1 MGRQPSSQNSSYST
15 NEFARL
21 RNTFN
26 KNLTMK
32 DNIDPQQTRWDI
44 IVVGTGMGGA
54 TLGYALAKAGK
65 RVLFCERGRSH
76 LNNPQALMG
85 HYAELFFPQPG
96 VAKREHKA
104 VLAQAGRYTDLIE
117 DGSQPRSHIPFIGQG
132 TGGSSALY
140 GMAMERFFPDD
151 FYPRA
156 QFPQV
161 TDSSLPAAW
170 PICYE
175 DLAPYY
181 TIAEQLYGVR
191 GTLDPLRQPETAA
204 SLLPPPPLSTAN
216 QSLYEQLQNKGL
228 HPYQLPLA
236 CEWVAG
242 CQGCQGYLCPGECK
256 NDSSRVC
263 LTPALNQYGA
273 YLLDECQALRL
284 ETQGDRVSTVVCAWR
299 GKTLQLQA
307 DQVVLAA
314 GALQTPVLLLNSA
327 CAAWPNGLAN
337 ESGLVGRNL
346 MRHCIDL
353 YAVFMGIQPPSH
365 SNVKEIA
372 CNDFYIG
379 QDIKLGSLQS
389 FGSLP
394 PAPILVEQ
402 MQQDLRE
409 SRYSPMTGFFRLMKP
424 LLKAGFRR
432 LFSRSLILASIM
444 EDLPHPENRV
454 QPSPSPDRIQLQ
466 YRLHPYDKQRIQLFR
481 QVMSKTLK
489 PQRFMLLK
497 QAENN
502 DRIAHVCGTCRFGT
516 DPRES
521 VLDPFNRAHNVANL
535 YVVDSSFFPS
545 SAGTNPS
552 LTIAANALRVA
563 DHVCK

>member
-1 MGRQPSSQNSSYST
+1 
-15 NEFARL
+15 
-21 RNTFN
+21 
-26 KNLTMK
+26 MK
-32 DNIDPQQTRWDI
+32 DSFDPEKTLWDI

-76 LNNPQALMG
+76 LDKSSALMG
-85 HYAELFFPQPG
+85 DYAEHFFHRPA
-96 VAKREHKA
+96 VAQRQHKTI
-104 VLAQAGRYTDLIE
+104 LAQAGRYTDLIE
-117 DGSQPRSHIPFIGQG
+117 DFSGSQPRSHIPFIGQG

-140 GMAMERFFPDD
+140 GMAMERFFPED
-151 FYPRA
+151 FYPRT
-156 QFPQV
+156 QFAEV
-161 TDSSLPAAW
+161 NNTSLPEAW
-170 PICYE
+170 PIRYE

-181 TIAEQLYGVR
+181 TLAEQLYGVR
-191 GTLDPLRQPETAA
+191 GTLDPLRPTETPT
-204 SLLPPPPLSTAN
+204 SLLPPPSLSAAN
-216 QSLYEQLQNKGL
+216 QHLYEKLKRRGL

-242 CQGCQGYLCPGECK
+242 CQGCQGYLCPNACK
-256 NDSSRVC
+256 NDSSRAC
-263 LTPALNQYGA
+263 LSPALNQYGA
-273 YLLDECQALRL
+273 QLLDECQALGL
-284 ETQGDRVSTVVCAWR
+284 ETHGDRVKTVVCAWQ
-299 GKTLQLQA
+299 GKTVRLQA
-307 DQVVLAA
+307 KQVVLAA

-327 CAAWPNGLAN
+327 CPEWPSGLAN

-353 YAVFMGIQPPSH
+353 YAVFVSKQPISH
-365 SNVKEIA
+365 SNDKELG
-372 CNDFYIG
+372 CNDFYRNK
-379 QDIKLGSLQS
+379 DTKLGSLQS

-409 SRYSPMTGFFRLMKP
+409 GRYPQMARVFGLAKP
-424 LLKAGFRR
+424 LFKGIFSQ

-454 QPSPSPDRIQLQ
+454 QPGSSPDRIQLHYQ
-466 YRLHPYDKQRIQLFR
+466 LHPYDKQRIQLFR
-481 QVMSKTLK
+481 QMLNKALK

-502 DRIAHVCGTCRFGT
+502 DRIAHVCGTCRFGVN
-516 DPRES
+516 PRES
-521 VLDPFNRAHNVANL
+521 ILNPFNRAHSVANL

-545 SAGTNPS
+545 SGGTNPS

-563 DHVCK
+563 DHMLGKSLQTPQSLQKLQ

>member
-1 MGRQPSSQNSSYST
+1 MQDT
-15 NEFARL
+15 H
-21 RNTFN
+21 
-26 KNLTMK
+26 
-32 DNIDPQQTRWDI
+32 DPEKTHWDTI
-44 IVVGTGMGGA
+44 IVGTGMGGA

-76 LNNPQALMG
+76 LNDPQALMG
-85 HYAELFFPQPG
+85 HYAEHFFHRPA
-96 VAKREHKA
+96 VAQRQHENI
-104 VLAQAGRYTDLIE
+104 LAQAGRYTDLIE
-117 DGSQPRSHIPFIGQG
+117 DLSGLQTRSHIPFIGQG

-140 GMAMERFFPDD
+140 GMAMERFFPED
-151 FYPRA
+151 FRPRA

-161 TDSSLPAAW
+161 TDTSLPTAW
-170 PICYE
+170 PISYE
-175 DLAPYY
+175 DLDPYY

-191 GTLDPLRQPETAA
+191 GSLDPLRQPETAV
-204 SLLPPPPLSTAN
+204 SLLPPPPLSEAN
-216 QSLYEQLQNKGL
+216 QCLYEQLQSKGL

-236 CEWVAG
+236 CEWVPD
-242 CQGCQGYLCPGECK
+242 CQGCQGYLCPKPCK
-256 NDSSRVC
+256 NDSSRAC
-263 LTPALNQYGA
+263 LAPALNQYGA
-273 YLLDECQALRL
+273 HLLDECQALRL

-299 GKTLQLQA
+299 GKTLRLQGE
-307 DQVVLAA
+307 QVVLAA

-327 CAAWPNGLAN
+327 CPAWPQGLAN
-337 ESGLVGRNL
+337 ESGLVGRNV

-353 YAVFMGIQPPSH
+353 YAVFVGIHPTFH
-365 SNVKEIA
+365 RNVKEIA
-372 CNDFYIG
+372 CNDFYVG

-409 SRYSPMTGFFRLMKP
+409 SRYPHMAHVFGLAKP
-424 LLKAGFRR
+424 LLKAVFNR

-454 QPSPSPDRIQLQ
+454 QPGPSPDRIRLQ
-466 YRLHPYDKQRIQLFR
+466 YRLHPYDKQRIRLFR
-481 QVMSKTLK
+481 QVLSEALK

-516 DPRES
+516 NPHES
-521 VLDPFNRAHNVANL
+521 VLNPFNRAHDVANL

-552 LTIAANALRVA
+552 LTIAANGLRVA
-563 DHVCK
+563 DHMLGQSPQGPQDL

>member
-1 MGRQPSSQNSSYST
+1 MAVSQNSV
-15 NEFARL
+15 
-21 RNTFN
+21 
-26 KNLTMK
+26 MK
-32 DNIDPQQTRWDI
+32 DSNDLEKTHWDI
-44 IVVGTGMGGA
+44 VIVGTGMGGA

-76 LNNPQALMG
+76 LNDPQALKG
-85 HYAELFFPQPG
+85 HYAEHFFYPLA
-96 VAKREHKA
+96 VAQRQHETI
-104 VLAQAGRYTDLIE
+104 LAQAGRYTDLIE
-117 DGSQPRSHIPFIGQG
+117 DHSGSRLRSHIPFIGQG

-140 GMAMERFFPDD
+140 GMAMERFFPED
-151 FYPRA
+151 FHPRA
-156 QFPQV
+156 QFV
-161 TDSSLPAAW
+161 RVSDTSLPQGW
-170 PICYE
+170 PIGYE

-181 TIAEQLYGVR
+181 TLAEQLYGVR
-191 GTLDPLRQPETAA
+191 GTLDPLRPSETAA
-204 SLLPPPPLSTAN
+204 SLFPPPPLSAAN
-216 QSLYEQLQNKGL
+216 QHLYEQLQSKGL

-236 CEWVAG
+236 CEWIAG
-242 CQGCQGYLCPGECK
+242 CQGCQGYLCPNTCK
-256 NDSSRVC
+256 NDSSQAC
-263 LTPALNQYGA
+263 LAPALNQYGA
-273 YLLDECQALRL
+273 QLLDGCRVVRL
-284 ETQGDRVSTVVCAWR
+284 KTQGDRVSKVVCTWQ

-307 DQVVLAA
+307 EQVVLAA
-314 GALQTPVLLLNSA
+314 GALQTPILLLNSA
-327 CAAWPNGLAN
+327 CSAWPQGLAN

-353 YAVFMGIQPPSH
+353 YAVFVGIHPPSH

-372 CNDFYIG
+372 CNDFYLG
-379 QDIKLGSLQS
+379 QDVKLGSLQS

-394 PAPILVEQ
+394 PSPILVEQ

-409 SRYSPMTGFFRLMKP
+409 GRYPPMAWVFGLAKP
-424 LLKAGFRR
+424 ILRVVFKG

-454 QPSPSPDRIQLQ
+454 QPGPSPERIQLH
-466 YRLHPYDKQRIQLFR
+466 YRLHPYDKQRIQRFR
-481 QVMSKTLK
+481 QVLSQALK

-545 SAGTNPS
+545 SGGTNPS

-563 DHVCK
+563 DHMLGRST

>member
-1 MGRQPSSQNSSYST
+1 MQDT
-15 NEFARL
+15 H
-21 RNTFN
+21 
-26 KNLTMK
+26 
-32 DNIDPQQTRWDI
+32 DPEKTHWDI
-44 IVVGTGMGGA
+44 IVIGTGMGGA

-76 LNNPQALMG
+76 LIASQALTG
-85 HYAELFFPQPG
+85 HYAEHFFRRPG
-96 VAKREHKA
+96 VAQRQHETI
-104 VLAQAGRYTDLIE
+104 LAQAGRYTDLIE
-117 DGSQPRSHIPFIGQG
+117 DLSGPRIRSHIPFIGQG

-140 GMAMERFFPDD
+140 GMAMERFFPED
-151 FYPRA
+151 FYPQA

-161 TDSSLPAAW
+161 TDTSLPAAW
-170 PICYE
+170 PIDYA

-181 TIAEQLYGVR
+181 TIAEQLYRVR
-191 GTLDPLRQPETAA
+191 GTLDPLRQAETTV
-204 SLLPPPPLSTAN
+204 SLLSSPPLSAAN
-216 QSLYEQLQNKGL
+216 QRLYQHLQGQGL

-236 CEWVAG
+236 CEWVPG
-242 CQGCQGYLCPGECK
+242 CQGCQGYLCPTTCK
-256 NDSSRVC
+256 NDSSRAC
-263 LTPALNQYGA
+263 LAPALKQYRA

-284 ETQGDRVSTVVCAWR
+284 ETQGDRVSEVVCAWQ
-299 GKTLQLQA
+299 GKTLRLHSE
-307 DQVVLAA
+307 QVVLAA

-327 CAAWPNGLAN
+327 CPAWPHGLAN

-353 YAVFMGIQPPSH
+353 YAVFVGIHPPSH
-365 SNVKEIA
+365 SNIKQIA
-372 CNDFYIG
+372 CNDFYVG
-379 QDIKLGSLQS
+379 QDVKLGSLQS

-409 SRYSPMTGFFRLMKP
+409 SRFPQLAHGFGLLKP
-424 LLKAGFRR
+424 LLKAGFRQ
-432 LFSRSLILASIM
+432 LFSRSLVLASIM

-454 QPSPSPDRIQLQ
+454 QPGTSPERIQLHYQ
-466 YRLHPYDKQRIQLFR
+466 LHPYDKQRIQRFR
-481 QVMSKTLK
+481 QALSKVLK

-521 VLDPFNRAHNVANL
+521 VLDPFNRAHNLANL

-563 DHVCK
+563 DYMQS